1 MRHSKTGRKFGRKK
15 GVRTALKSSL
25 VEALVSREKILTTEA
40 RAKEI
45 RPLVEAMVTKAKK
58 GTLAVRRDLTASLGG
73 RSVIAKKLIEVL
85 APRYKDRKGGY
96 IRITKVVK
104 RASDGRQS
112 AVIEFLEK

>member
-1 MRHSKTGRKFGRKK
+1 MRHSKIGRKFGRTKD
-15 GVRTALKSSL
+15 VRTALKTSL

-45 RPLVEAMVTKAKK
+45 RPIVEAMVTKAKK
-58 GTLAVRRDLTASLGG
+58 GTLAVRRDLISSLGG
-73 RSVIAKKLIEVL
+73 RASVAKKLVEVL

-96 IRITKVVK
+96 LRITKVVK

-112 AVIEFLEK
+112 AVIEFVV